1 LADLITA
8 IKKVLEHT
16 DLVLG
21 WTTATSTGVAAPARF
36 YTADEAEAAV
46 FDSTCVHNLAV
57 HLPRLKDKDVGIVA
71 KPCDA
76 QSVVELVV
84 EREVARGK
92 VKVIAAPCRAMLDV
106 KLIWRRFGYGARIED
121 EGGRLQVNG
130 REVPREDF
138 ILRKCLSC
146 ESTDPV
152 IVDEQ
157 VEGDGHT
164 GGPPDVG
171 GRTDDLKERFAAMS
185 VDERRAFWA
194 EQFSRCIRCYACRDV
209 CPMCFCRDV
218 CLMQTRVPHWTGGS
232 VESRDSEMA
241 QMIRVSHL
249 AGRCTGCGECERA
262 CPVGIPL
269 LLLMNEQ
276 YRLIEE
282 MFDYRP
288 GSDIEARPPM
298 QTFSIETDL
307 WEGG

>member
-1 LADLITA
+1 MKKT
-8 IKKVLEHT
+8 IKKVLEHS

-21 WTTATSTGVAAPARF
+21 WTTAGAIGVAAPARF
-36 YTADEAEAAV
+36 HTAEEAEAAI

-57 HLPRLKDKDVGIVA
+57 HLPRLEDKDVGIVA

-76 QSVVELVV
+76 QSVVQLVV
-84 EREVARGK
+84 EHEIARGK
-92 VKVIAAPCRAMLDV
+92 VKVIAVPCRAMLDV

-121 EGGRLQVNG
+121 EDGSLKING
-130 REVPREDF
+130 RKAPREDY

-146 ESTDPV
+146 DSTDPV
-152 IVDEQ
+152 IFDEQ
-157 VEGDGHT
+157 IDGAS
-164 GGPPDVG
+164 GGAPDIG
-171 GRTDDLKERFAAMS
+171 SRTDELKEKFAAMS
-185 VDERRAFWA
+185 AGERRAFWA

-209 CPMCFCRDV
+209 CPMCICRDV
-218 CLMQTRVPHWTGGS
+218 CLMQTRTPHWTGGR
-232 VESRDSEMA
+232 VESKDSEMA
-241 QMIRVSHL
+241 QMIRVNHL

-288 GSDIEARPPM
+288 GSDIEARPPL
-298 QTFSIETDL
+298 QTFNPETDL